1 MNKIRFGLIGC
12 GDIAHIRYFYS
23 IPHFEEIELVGIYD
37 MNKPFLQKTA
47 EELGVKA
54 FNSYEEMLD
63 DPTIDAVI
71 VTTYHPSH
79 TPLAIQALK
88 AGKHVI
94 SEKPV
99 SVSIEQAKQLKE
111 AADQTDKV
119 FMAMPNDAYP
129 QIEKVKELIEQGVI
143 GEVCAIDSV
152 FAHHGPL
159 HAPWFFDYEKAQ
171 WGVLADLGVY
181 SISTLSYLFGPV
193 ARVYGETRCFEKRR
207 ISDAGEEFIPSVED
221 NVAATLVWDDGKVA
235 TMRSNWCT
243 GVHKDH
249 GLWRFTFNGSKGIIH
264 LDMART
270 DHPIIVVS
278 PNCEIPGAEKV
289 SFMGQD
295 YCYSVSVG
303 KVDNNDSVLELFLDA
318 IKNNRKFPDNG
329 CSIVRQ
335 NHVIEIIDRIY
346 ESSRTGKA
354 YEITSKF

>member
-111 AADQTDKV
+111 AAAQTDKV

-221 NVAATLVWDDGKVA
+221 NVAATLVWDDGDLPLTVPRA
-235 TMRSNWCT
+235 
-243 GVHKDH
+243 
-249 GLWRFTFNGSKGIIH
+249 
-264 LDMART
+264 
-270 DHPIIVVS
+270 
-278 PNCEIPGAEKV
+278 
-289 SFMGQD
+289 
-295 YCYSVSVG
+295 
-303 KVDNNDSVLELFLDA
+303 
-318 IKNNRKFPDNG
+318 
-329 CSIVRQ
+329 
-335 NHVIEIIDRIY
+335 
-346 ESSRTGKA
+346 
-354 YEITSKF
+354 

>member
-1 MNKIRFGLIGC
+1 
-12 GDIAHIRYFYS
+12 
-23 IPHFEEIELVGIYD
+23 
-37 MNKPFLQKTA
+37 
-47 EELGVKA
+47 
-54 FNSYEEMLD
+54 
-63 DPTIDAVI
+63 
-71 VTTYHPSH
+71 
-79 TPLAIQALK
+79 
-88 AGKHVI
+88 
-94 SEKPV
+94 
-99 SVSIEQAKQLKE
+99 
-111 AADQTDKV
+111 
-119 FMAMPNDAYP
+119 MPNDAYP
-129 QIEKVKELIEQGVI
+129 QIEKVKELIEQGII

-207 ISDAGEEFIPSVED
+207 VSDAGEEFIPSVED

>member
-1 MNKIRFGLIGC
+1 MCIR
-12 GDIAHIRYFYS
+12 DS
-23 IPHFEEIELVGIYD
+23 
-37 MNKPFLQKTA
+37 
-47 EELGVKA
+47 
-54 FNSYEEMLD
+54 
-63 DPTIDAVI
+63 
-71 VTTYHPSH
+71 PSH

-111 AADQTDKV
+111 AAAQTDKV

-221 NVAATLVWDDGKVA
+221 NVAATLVSVSY
-235 TMRSNWCT
+235 T
-243 GVHKDH
+243 
-249 GLWRFTFNGSKGIIH
+249 H
-264 LDMART
+264 LDVYKRQYQHKAKDKYPTVPSQAPFNLKRLIHASVFHTKYRQRMACMP
-270 DHPIIVVS
+270 PI
-278 PNCEIPGAEKV
+278 
-289 SFMGQD
+289 
-295 YCYSVSVG
+295 
-303 KVDNNDSVLELFLDA
+303 
-318 IKNNRKFPDNG
+318 
-329 CSIVRQ
+329 
-335 NHVIEIIDRIY
+335 
-346 ESSRTGKA
+346 
-354 YEITSKF
+354 